1 MIKYS
6 FEDKVAVV
14 TGAGVGIGYEIAHQ
28 LASAGAAVVLN
39 DIDPERATSAA
50 QKISASGGL
59 CLAVCGDAG
68 EMSTIQNLI
77 STATEK
83 FGAIDYAIA
92 NAGITT
98 FGSFLK
104 YSQEDFQK
112 LLNLNLKGS
121 FFLAQAVSKEII
133 KQKNKGRIIF
143 MSSVTGFTF
152 HPDLAAYGM
161 SKAALSFLAKTLGVD
176 LAQYQITVNAV
187 APGAT
192 NTQRTLDLADGNYVK
207 TWENITPN
215 GRCAVPEDIA
225 SATLFLLSD
234 QAQHITGQTLIIDGG
249 WTSTSPSP

>member
-1 MIKYS
+1 
-6 FEDKVAVV
+6 
-14 TGAGVGIGYEIAHQ
+14 
-28 LASAGAAVVLN
+28 
-39 DIDPERATSAA
+39 
-50 QKISASGGL
+50 
-59 CLAVCGDAG
+59 
-68 EMSTIQNLI
+68 
-77 STATEK
+77 
-83 FGAIDYAIA
+83 
-92 NAGITT
+92 
-98 FGSFLK
+98 
-104 YSQEDFQK
+104 
-112 LLNLNLKGS
+112 
-121 FFLAQAVSKEII
+121 
-133 KQKNKGRIIF
+133 

-225 SATLFLLSD
+225 SATFFLLSD